1 MENMKGCICSY
12 QDLQKD
18 QSFNQ
23 RIYLLCPEEYRVII
37 LYIGDDVA
45 KDEAVKFAENL
56 TVTEKEEM
64 IAVKDLYTWSEY
76 VAPAETEQSDDE
88 YVTEVADSKLPIYKV
103 GESMKLDACAE
114 NADGNP
120 VENKQIMAKVD
131 QVQIE
136 DDLSL
141 LEGKEIPKEWRWPS
155 ERMENL

>member
-1 MENMKGCICSY
+1 
-12 QDLQKD
+12 
-18 QSFNQ
+18 
-23 RIYLLCPEEYRVII
+23 
-37 LYIGDDVA
+37 
-45 KDEAVKFAENL
+45 
-56 TVTEKEEM
+56 M

-103 GESMKLDACAE
+103 GESMKLDAFAE
-114 NADGNP
+114 DADGNP

-141 LEGKEIPKEWRWPS
+141 LEGKEPSFLYRIRRWS
-155 ERMENL
+155 GESGSGGERGGCKATISLCDRDI